1 MNKSIFAPLM
11 FVELLTDRSKQPS
24 ALLFSFEGI
33 DATAFHSLVE
43 HPEFRGLATQ
53 FPCVVLSPDAS
64 TPPPKLADALQN
76 SGCKLAVMQNIHRTG
91 EEGMTALPTG
101 VRWIAG
107 DWYMALPPRPNA
119 SQASSRTV
127 ALQLLQLVMADA
139 DTSEIEAVLR
149 YDPALAYHLL
159 RVVNSLGM
167 GMGKKISS
175 FSQAILI
182 LGRAQLRR
190 WLNLMLFSSREG
202 DERSAMLFARV
213 AARARTMELAA
224 KAAGLDKPVQD
235 MAFMTGMFSL
245 LGILFG
251 LPLTEV
257 LKPLKID
264 ETLSAA
270 LLERNGELGQLLS
283 LAETAE
289 LGNMEAVTSA
299 LGALQIG
306 VDDFNLITIQ
316 AHAWMVEVIRG
327 SRGSANSEAL

>member
-1 MNKSIFAPLM
+1 MNKSISAPLL
-11 FVELLTDRSKQPS
+11 FVELLTDRSRQPS
-24 ALLFSFEGI
+24 ALLFSFEG
-33 DATAFHSLVE
+33 AEASAFLPLVE
-43 HPEFRGLATQ
+43 HPEFRGLAAQ
-53 FPCVVLSPDAS
+53 FPCVVLSPNAS
-64 TPPPKLADALQN
+64 TPPPELADALQN
-76 SGCKLAVMQNIHRTG
+76 AGCKLAVMLNIHRTG
-91 EEGMTALPTG
+91 EEGMSALPTG
-101 VRWIAG
+101 VQWIAG
-107 DWYMALPPRPNA
+107 DWYMAPPPRPNA

-149 YDPALAYHLL
+149 HDPALSYHLL

-167 GMGKKISS
+167 GMGKKITS

-190 WLNLMLFSSREG
+190 WLSLMLFSSRES
-202 DERSAMLFARV
+202 DERSAMLLARV
-213 AARARTMELAA
+213 AARARTMELVA
-224 KAAGLDKPVQD
+224 KAAGLDKSAQD

-251 LPLTEV
+251 LPLAEV

-270 LLERNGELGQLLS
+270 LLERDGELGQLLS

-289 LGNMEAVTSA
+289 RSDVEAVTSA
-299 LGALQIG
+299 LGTLQIG
-306 VDDFNLITIQ
+306 IDDFNVLTIQ
-316 AHAWMVEVIRG
+316 AHTWMIEVIRG
-327 SRGSANSEAL
+327 SRGSANA